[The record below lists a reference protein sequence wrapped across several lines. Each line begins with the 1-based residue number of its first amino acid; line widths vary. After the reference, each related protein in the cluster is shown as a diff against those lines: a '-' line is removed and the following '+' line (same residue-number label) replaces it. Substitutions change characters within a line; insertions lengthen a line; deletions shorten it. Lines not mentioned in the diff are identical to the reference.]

1 MIESQRQ
8 HGSRQDP
15 CGTSTGGDSLSDT
28 VSEELKARLEAFV
41 GQPMGGL
48 STAPDPVNV
57 PMIRHWVDALD
68 DENPIYLDDSVA
80 SAGRF
85 GGIVAPPAM
94 LQTWT
99 MGRPKIQGL
108 AERGG
113 APTTFDTNP
122 ISVLDEAGYVATRA
136 TDSELE
142 FERYLAPGD
151 ELKSSSVVE
160 SISDEKKTALGRG
173 FFVTWVTTYTDAKDQ
188 IVGRQL
194 FRVLKFKPA
203 GSSPPG
209 EDA

>member
-1 MIESQRQ
+1 
-8 HGSRQDP
+8 
-15 CGTSTGGDSLSDT
+15 LSDKDPK
-28 VSEELKARLEAFV
+28 ELKARLNAFV

-68 DENPIYLDDSVA
+68 DQNAIYLDESAA

-85 GGIVAPPAM
+85 GGLVAPPAM

-113 APTTFDTNP
+113 APTTFETNP
-122 ISVLDEAGYVATRA
+122 ISVLDDAGYTATRA

-151 ELKSSSVVE
+151 ELKSTSVVE
-160 SISDEKKTALGRG
+160 SISDEKKTALGPG

-203 GSSPPG
+203 DPSRPT
-209 EDA
+209 EDS

>member
-1 MIESQRQ
+1 M
-8 HGSRQDP
+8 
-15 CGTSTGGDSLSDT
+15 SDT
-28 VSEELKARLEAFV
+28 VSEELKARLDAFV

-57 PMIRHWVDALD
+57 AMIRHWVDALD
-68 DENPIYLDDSVA
+68 DENPIYLDDAVA
-80 SAGRF
+80 STGRF

-113 APTTFDTNP
+113 APTTFETNP

-151 ELKSSSVVE
+151 ELESSSVVE

-194 FRVLKFKPA
+194 FRVLKFKPVVP
-203 GSSPPG
+203 SPPG

>member
-1 MIESQRQ
+1 
-8 HGSRQDP
+8 
-15 CGTSTGGDSLSDT
+15 
-28 VSEELKARLEAFV
+28 
-41 GQPMGGL
+41 MGGS
-48 STAPDPVNV
+48 STAPDPVNI

-68 DENPIYLDDSVA
+68 DANPIYLDGDA
-80 SAGRF
+80 AAAGRF

-113 APTTFDTNP
+113 TPSESYETNP
-122 ISVLDEAGYVATRA
+122 ISVLDEAGYTATRA

-151 ELKSSSVVE
+151 VLKSSSIVE
-160 SISDEKKTALGRG
+160 TISDEKTTALGRG
-173 FFVTWVTTYTDAKDQ
+173 FFVTWVTTYTDANDEV
-188 IVGRQL
+188 VGRQR

-203 GSSPPG
+203 AAA
-209 EDA
+209 ERT

>member
-1 MIESQRQ
+1 
-8 HGSRQDP
+8 
-15 CGTSTGGDSLSDT
+15 LSDT
-28 VSEELKARLEAFV
+28 VSEELKARLDAFV

-57 PMIRHWVDALD
+57 AMIRHWVDALD
-68 DENPIYLDDSVA
+68 DQNPIYLDDAVA

-113 APTTFDTNP
+113 APTTFETNP

-151 ELKSSSVVE
+151 ELESSSVVE

-203 GSSPPG
+203 VTSSP
-209 EDA
+209 EADA